1 MTDRALSFIHPLHG
15 QQPTVFTQKTHP
27 MQPIYYSST
36 LRIHRRE
43 MPSDTGVSRIVQ
55 ITLHLHDDTVF
66 EKSLLTFIYLAI
78 FLIDFGKFIELA
90 PLQT

>member
-1 MTDRALSFIHPLHG
+1 
-15 QQPTVFTQKTHP
+15 
-27 MQPIYYSST
+27 
-36 LRIHRRE
+36 